1 MKSNIEW
8 FQNARY
14 GMLMQY
20 GLYSLLERGEWV
32 MNKEEI
38 PVAEYAKLADNFSA
52 KKCDFDTLTSRA
64 KNDWGMKYATLVTKH
79 HDGFCLY
86 DSNLTDFK
94 VTNSPAR
101 RDLVAEF
108 VAACRK
114 HDMKV
119 GLYFSLNDWSTSPN
133 AVDAL
138 ERPEEC
144 YQPFID
150 YVHGQCREILTGYG
164 PVDILWYDGWWPYD
178 GKGWQA
184 EKLNAMA
191 RSLQPGILLNGR
203 CGIPG
208 DFVTPEQ
215 HVTSSKGMWEACMPM
230 NNNWCYHKGDHN
242 WKSPKTIAEMLRKA
256 ASGRGN
262 LLLNVAPKGDGS
274 IPKPAVDVLNRTGA
288 WLKVN
293 GEAIYGSDR
302 FEYDLRERG
311 NQKSDWTFHG
321 GFSARGNQFYLHVHS
336 WPGSELTIC
345 GLECVVKKVVNL
357 ETKEEYEFTQIGG
370 KVVVSNLP
378 EEYDTAMPVVLRF
391 ETQGPPCIYKTG
403 GHRNPRVP
411 HCRYD
416 PLPSEI
422 ADSS

>member
-1 MKSNIEW
+1 METKMRW
-8 FQNARY
+8 FENARY
-14 GMLMQY
+14 GMLFQY

-32 MNKEEI
+32 MNREEI
-38 PVAEYAKLADNFSA
+38 PVAEYAKLVNRFRAE
-52 KKCDFDTLTSRA
+52 KCDFNTLIGKA
-64 KNDWGMKYATLVTKH
+64 KNDWGMKYATFTTKH

-86 DSNLTDFK
+86 DSKLTDFK
-94 VTNSPAR
+94 VTNSAAK
-101 RDLVAEF
+101 RDLTAEF
-108 VAACRK
+108 VTACRK
-114 HDMKV
+114 HGIKI
-119 GLYFSLNDWSTSPN
+119 GLYFTLNDWSTSPN

-150 YVHGQCREILTGYG
+150 YVHGQFREILTGYG
-164 PVDILWYDGWWPYD
+164 PVDILWYDGWWPFD

-215 HVTSSKGMWEACMPM
+215 HVTSSKVMWEACMPM
-230 NNNWCYHKGDHN
+230 NNNWGYHKGDHN
-242 WKSPKTIAEMLRKA
+242 WKNPKIIAEMLRKA
-256 ASGRGN
+256 AAGKGN
-262 LLLNVAPKGDGS
+262 LLLNVAPMGNGS
-274 IPKPAVDVLNRTGA
+274 IPQPAVDILDRIGT

-293 GEAIYGSDR
+293 GEAIYDSDR
-302 FEYDLRERG
+302 FEFDLRERG
-311 NQKSDWTFHG
+311 NERSDWIFHG

-336 WPGSELTIC
+336 WPGSTLTIC
-345 GLECVVKKVVNL
+345 GLECNVKKVVNL
-357 ETKEEYEFTQIGG
+357 ETGEEYGFNQSGG
-370 KVVVSNLP
+370 KLVVSNLP
-378 EEYDTAMPVVLRF
+378 EECVSDMPVVLKF
-391 ETQGPPCIYKTG
+391 ETQDPPCIYKTG
-403 GHRNPRVP
+403 GHRNPTVP

-422 ADSS
+422 AL

>member
-1 MKSNIEW
+1 MEANIEW

-14 GMLMQY
+14 GMFMQY
-20 GLYSLLERGEWV
+20 GLYSLLGCGEWV

-38 PVAEYAKLADNFSA
+38 PVADYARLADCFTA
-52 KKCDFDTLTSRA
+52 ERCDFDALIGRA
-64 KNDWGMKYATLVTKH
+64 RDDWGMRYATFVAKH

-86 DSNLTDFK
+86 DSKLTDFK
-94 VTNSPAR
+94 VTNSAAK

-108 VAACRK
+108 IAACRK
-114 HDMKV
+114 HDMKI
-119 GLYFSLNDWSTSPN
+119 GLMVSLNDWSVCPN

-138 ERPEEC
+138 ERPEAC

-150 YVHGQCREILTGYG
+150 TVHAHCREVLTGYG
-164 PVDILWYDGWWPYD
+164 PIDILWYDGWWPYD
-178 GKGWQA
+178 GAGWQA

-208 DFVTPEQ
+208 DFVTPEK
-215 HVTSSKGMWEACMPM
+215 HVTSSEGMWEAVMPM

-256 ASGRGN
+256 AAGQGN
-262 LLLNVAPKGDGS
+262 LGLNVAPKGDGS
-274 IPKPAVDVLNRTGA
+274 IPEATVEILDRVGA

-293 GEAIYGSDR
+293 GEAIYGTDR

-311 NQKSDWTFHG
+311 DRRSDWTFHG
-321 GFSARGNQFYLHVHS
+321 EFTARGNQFYLHVHS
-336 WPGSELTIC
+336 WPGAVLTLC
-345 GLECVVKKVVNL
+345 GLECTVTRVTDL
-357 ETKEEYEFTQIGG
+357 ERGTAYTFNQTDGTL
-370 KVVVSNLP
+370 VVSGLP
-378 EEYDTAMPVVLRF
+378 DEVDTVMPVVLKF
-391 ETQGPPCIYKTG
+391 ETEDQPCIYKTG
-403 GHRNPRVP
+403 GHRNPTAP

-416 PLPSEI
+416 PLPSELVI
-422 ADSS
+422 